1 MSKRAFKPTKNFVL
15 NSARREA
22 VKINNQLR
30 RAARATS
37 KANLQLLANTW
48 FGSWTV
54 KKERRVM
61 KRVIA
66 TETRPD
72 RMIGWRLL
80 RIRPHALRDNMQVT
94 AKWATREADRRPP
107 TPK

>member
-1 MSKRAFKPTKNFVL
+1 MQRAFKPIMNFVL

-22 VKINNQLR
+22 VKINNQVR

-37 KANLQLLANTW
+37 KANLKILANTW
-48 FGSWTV
+48 LGSWVV
-54 KKERRVM
+54 KEESSAM

-66 TETRPD
+66 IESRPD

-80 RIRPHALRDNMQVT
+80 RIRLHALRDNMQVT
-94 AKWATREADRRPP
+94 AKWATREAHRRPP

>member
-1 MSKRAFKPTKNFVL
+1 MKRAFKPTKNFVL

-37 KANLQLLANTW
+37 KANLKVLANTW
-48 FGSWTV
+48 LGSWTV
-54 KKERRVM
+54 KKERRAM

-107 TPK
+107 MPK

>member
-1 MSKRAFKPTKNFVL
+1 MAFITTKNLVT

-22 VKINNQLR
+22 VKIKNQLR

-37 KANLQLLANTW
+37 KAKLKILANTW
-48 FGSWTV
+48 LGSWMV
-54 KKERRVM
+54 KKESIAM

-66 TETRPD
+66 IETSPD

-80 RIRPHALRDNMQVT
+80 IIRLHALRDNIQVT

-107 TPK
+107 MPK

>member
-1 MSKRAFKPTKNFVL
+1 MNFVL

-37 KANLQLLANTW
+37 KANLKILAKTW
-48 FGSWTV
+48 LGSWVV
-54 KKERRVM
+54 KKESGAM

-66 TETRPD
+66 IETRPD

-80 RIRPHALRDNMQVT
+80 RIRPHAVRDNMQVT

>member
-1 MSKRAFKPTKNFVL
+1 MKRASKPTKNFVL

-37 KANLQLLANTW
+37 KASLKILANRW

-54 KKERRVM
+54 KKDRGAI
-61 KRVIA
+61 KTVIA
-66 TETRPD
+66 IETRPD

-94 AKWATREADRRPP
+94 AKWAAREADRRPP
-107 TPK
+107 MPK